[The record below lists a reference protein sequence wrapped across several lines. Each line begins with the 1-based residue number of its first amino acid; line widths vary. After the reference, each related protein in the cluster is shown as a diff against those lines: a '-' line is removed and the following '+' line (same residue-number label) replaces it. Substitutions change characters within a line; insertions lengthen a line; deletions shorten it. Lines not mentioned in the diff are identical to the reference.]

1 MKENKYAKN
10 LAKKQ
15 FCAIFHMRDQFGKT
29 FYPNLKLCIRDA
41 MFVSLSGAQIWT
53 PETNRIICF

>member
-1 MKENKYAKN
+1 MQKTLPRNRSVQYLICE
-10 LAKKQ
+10 
-15 FCAIFHMRDQFGKT
+15 IFGKK
-29 FYPNLKLCIRDA
+29 FYPNLKLCIGDA

>member
-1 MKENKYAKN
+1 MQKALPRIRSVQY
-10 LAKKQ
+10 
-15 FCAIFHMRDQFGKT
+15 FICAIFGKK
-29 FYPNLKLCIRDA
+29 FYPVYKALYGDV